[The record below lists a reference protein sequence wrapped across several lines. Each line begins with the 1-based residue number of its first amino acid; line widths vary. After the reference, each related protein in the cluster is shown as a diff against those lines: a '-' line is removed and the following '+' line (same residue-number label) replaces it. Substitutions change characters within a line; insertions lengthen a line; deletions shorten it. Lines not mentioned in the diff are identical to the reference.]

1 MSSVQ
6 ILAAEEERPT
16 GAGGRDD
23 EVWGDLELPGWDE
36 FTGARDRF
44 FANLRRTHRE
54 HGLPSNEVEGPEKSD
69 PGTDSPR

>member
-44 FANLRRTHRE
+44 FASLRRAHRE
-54 HGLPSNEVEGPEKSD
+54 LGAAPDEVEGPEGPD
-69 PGTDSPR
+69 PATESTL